1 MGRGNYQKPIWPK
14 KEITYEIRTLGT
26 RLQAHGRGQAPGVL
40 HERYFIVYT
49 FLSRHVGD
57 IGRS

>member
-1 MGRGNYQKPIWPK
+1 MGRGNCQKPIWPK
-14 KEITYEIRTLGT
+14 KESTSEIRTWET

-40 HERYFIVYT
+40 HDGYSGVCT
-49 FLSRHVGD
+49 FLSRQVGG